1 MNERAH
7 VFVEGRV
14 QGVNFRGFAR
24 RAALELGLKGWV
36 RNLYDGRV
44 ELLAEGD
51 RAGLDQFVERL
62 KAGPPFAR
70 VDQVRVR
77 WDSATGEFTDFRVGW
92 TDF

>member
-24 RAALELGLKGWV
+24 RTALELGLKGWV

-51 RAGLDQFVERL
+51 RAELDQFVERL

-70 VDQVRVR
+70 VDQVNVR
-77 WDSATGEFTDFRVGW
+77 WGAATGEFTDFRVGW